1 MQKHAKGPS
10 RTVALASTSPSV
22 DEKIED
28 EIDARKKSVH
38 ASLLQQRLARGPS
51 LLRQK
56 RSYSIR
62 DIIN

>member
-51 LLRQK
+51 LL
-56 RSYSIR
+56 
-62 DIIN
+62 